1 MIPYRIPFVDSDAAD
16 REITDENS
24 GSVDPHADSTI
35 DVAERFRFFFN
46 TAFLMCAGQLCIG
59 VFILFVRYKDN
70 VLKQLLLFI
79 FRVSGLAI
87 ILLWVYA
94 FTVRYMHS
102 GAECSGDLIVNKSK
116 MHNLL
121 YIEGMFIKFSS
132 LLVFFICFL
141 YIMGHILNCY

>member
-1 MIPYRIPFVDSDAAD
+1 M
-16 REITDENS
+16 
-24 GSVDPHADSTI
+24 
-35 DVAERFRFFFN
+35 AERFKFFFN

-59 VFILFVRYKDN
+59 IFILFVRYKDN
-70 VLKQLLLFI
+70 MLKQFLLFI

-87 ILLWVYA
+87 ILLWLYA

-116 MHNLL
+116 THNLL

-132 LLVFFICFL
+132 LMVLFLVFL
-141 YIMGHILNCY
+141 YIVGHVLNCYQRCFGGNQYAIEFEL